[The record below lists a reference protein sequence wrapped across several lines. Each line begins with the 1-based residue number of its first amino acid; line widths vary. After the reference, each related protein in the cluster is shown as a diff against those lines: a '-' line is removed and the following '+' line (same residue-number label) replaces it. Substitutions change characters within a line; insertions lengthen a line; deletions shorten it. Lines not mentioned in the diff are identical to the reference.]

1 MKFSPDRPYSDPDTA
16 ARKLLEI
23 TNAVEAVQDGRIQ
36 IEKINAPFLFR
47 ERATPAE
54 YRAGLELAIERGWLV
69 MHESGTFVQLHPGRG
84 RSVRLSQGSV
94 G

>member
-1 MKFSPDRPYSDPDTA
+1 MKFAPERPYSDPEKA

-23 TNAVEAVQDGRIQ
+23 ANAVEAEQDGRIH

-54 YRAGLELAIERGWLV
+54 YSAGLKLAIERGWLV
-69 MHESGTFVQLHPGRG
+69 QQESGTYVEFTQSGADLFA
-84 RSVRLSQGSV
+84 
-94 G
+94 